1 MLGQLDENRLRN
13 HAVHAFANQCFGSN
27 SGSQRKNKRKFR
39 RALNIIRA
47 FFTRVA
53 LMLFKNLVF
62 HRLPAEWTSAAADLE
77 SRLAD
82 RTLQPCAP
90 FEMSSRGWVP
100 VTSGGRLLHTVNQQ
114 HMIALGDNQK
124 LLPGSIIRQ
133 VAQERA
139 EIQAGEQGFPV
150 GRKQMRDLRAR
161 VADELRARALTR
173 RRVTRAWIDPQG
185 GWFAIDAAGAET
197 VVETLGDTLGSFAPL
212 VIETERSPH
221 AAMASWLLRG
231 EAPLRFSIDDDLE
244 LRAADKSKTIIRY
257 TRHPLDGKEIQAHLA
272 SGKYPTRLGLTWNDR
287 VSFVLTDKLQVKR
300 LEFLEMGQDPAVG
313 DDDVDPAEQF
323 DIDFAVMAGELA
335 SLLKDLWLALGKES
349 VPAADWPVRS
359 KVA

>member
-1 MLGQLDENRLRN
+1 
-13 HAVHAFANQCFGSN
+13 
-27 SGSQRKNKRKFR
+27 
-39 RALNIIRA
+39 
-47 FFTRVA
+47 
-53 LMLFKNLVF
+53 MLFKNLVF
-62 HRLPAEWTSAAADLE
+62 LRLPAEWTSTDADLE
-77 SRLAD
+77 GRLAG
-82 RTLQPCAP
+82 RTLQPCGP

-100 VTSGGRLLHTVNQQ
+100 VTSGGRVLHTVNQH
-114 HMIALGDNQK
+114 HMISLGENQK

-139 EIQAGEQGFPV
+139 DIQAGEQGFPV

-185 GWFAIDAAGAET
+185 GWFAVDAAGISRAET

-212 VIETERSPH
+212 AIETERSPH
-221 AAMASWLLRG
+221 AAMTSWLLRG
-231 EAPLRFSIDDDLE
+231 EAPARFSIDDDLE
-244 LRAADKSKTIIRY
+244 LQTSDKSKTIIRY
-257 TRHPLDGKEIQAHLA
+257 TRHPLDGKEIHTHLA

-300 LEFLEMGQDPAVG
+300 LEFLEMTKEPAAG
-313 DDDVDPAEQF
+313 DDIDPAEQF

-335 SLLKDLWLALGKES
+335 SLLKDLWHALGKES
-349 VPAADWPVRS
+349 AVAADWPARS

>member
-1 MLGQLDENRLRN
+1 
-13 HAVHAFANQCFGSN
+13 
-27 SGSQRKNKRKFR
+27 
-39 RALNIIRA
+39 
-47 FFTRVA
+47 
-53 LMLFKNLVF
+53 
-62 HRLPAEWTSAAADLE
+62 
-77 SRLAD
+77 
-82 RTLQPCAP
+82 
-90 FEMSSRGWVP
+90 MSSRGWVP
-100 VTSGGRLLHTVNQQ
+100 VTSGGRLLHSLNQH

-139 EIQAGEQGFPV
+139 EVQAEEQGFPV

-173 RRVTRAWIDPQG
+173 RRVTRAWIDTEG
-185 GWFAIDAAGAET
+185 GWFAVDAAGITRAET

-212 VIETERSPH
+212 AIETERSPH

-231 EAPLRFSIDDDLE
+231 EAPGRFSIDDDLE
-244 LRAADKSKTIIRY
+244 LRGADKSKTIIRY

-272 SGKYPTRLGLTWNDR
+272 SGKFPTRLGLTWNDR

-300 LEFLEMGQDPAVG
+300 LEFLEMGKDSTEG
-313 DDDVDPAEQF
+313 DDVDPAEQF

-335 SLLKDLWLALGKES
+335 NLLKDLRQALGSE
-349 VPAADWPVRS
+349 PAGAAEWPARS

>member
-1 MLGQLDENRLRN
+1 
-13 HAVHAFANQCFGSN
+13 
-27 SGSQRKNKRKFR
+27 
-39 RALNIIRA
+39 
-47 FFTRVA
+47 
-53 LMLFKNLVF
+53 MLFKNLVF
-62 HRLPAEWTSAAADLE
+62 HRLPAQWSLSAAE
-77 SRLAD
+77 FEVQLAG
-82 RTLQPCAP
+82 RTLQPCGP

-100 VTSGGRLLHTVNQQ
+100 VTNGGRLLHTVNQQ
-114 HMIALGDNQK
+114 YMIALGDNQK

-139 EIQAGEQGFPV
+139 DILAEEQGFPV

-173 RRVTRAWIDPQG
+173 RRVTRAWIDPEA
-185 GWFAIDAAGAET
+185 GWFAVDAAGINRAET

-212 VIETERSPH
+212 GIETERSPH

-231 EAPLRFSIDDDLE
+231 EAPARFSIDDDLE
-244 LRAADKSKTIIRY
+244 LQTADKSKTIIRY

-272 SGKYPTRLGLTWNDR
+272 TGKYPTRLGLTWNDR

-300 LEFLEMGQDPAVG
+300 LEFLDMSKDPTDG
-313 DDDVDPAEQF
+313 DDVDPAEQF

-335 SLLKDLWLALGKES
+335 GLLKDLTAVLGKE
-349 VPAADWPVRS
+349 PAGAADWPARS

>member
-1 MLGQLDENRLRN
+1 M
-13 HAVHAFANQCFGSN
+13 
-27 SGSQRKNKRKFR
+27 
-39 RALNIIRA
+39 
-47 FFTRVA
+47 

-62 HRLPAEWTSAAADLE
+62 HRLPTEWSLSAAELE
-77 SRLAD
+77 GQLAG
-82 RTLQPCAP
+82 RTLQPCGP

-100 VTSGGRLLHTVNQQ
+100 VTSGGRLLHSLNQH

-139 EIQAGEQGFPV
+139 EVQAEEQGFPV

-173 RRVTRAWIDPQG
+173 RRVTRAWIDTEG
-185 GWFAIDAAGAET
+185 GWFAVDAAGITRAET

-212 VIETERSPH
+212 AIETERSPH

-231 EAPLRFSIDDDLE
+231 EAPGRFSIDDDLE
-244 LRAADKSKTIIRY
+244 LRGADKSKTIIRY

-272 SGKYPTRLGLTWNDR
+272 SGKFPTRLGLTWNDR

-300 LEFLEMGQDPAVG
+300 LEFLEMGKDSTEG
-313 DDDVDPAEQF
+313 DDVDPAEQF

-335 SLLKDLWLALGKES
+335 NLLKDLRQALGSE
-349 VPAADWPVRS
+349 PAGAAEWPARS